1 MKHKEE
7 LIPMLL
13 KLLQKTEK
21 EGTLSNSFYKTF
33 ITLTPTK
40 DTTIKKL

>member
-13 KLLQKTEK
+13 KLLQNTEM
-21 EGTLSNSFYKTF
+21 EETLSNSFYKAF
-33 ITLTPTK
+33 ITLTPT
-40 DTTIKKL
+40 IVQ